1 MNNSPPIPNTKNGK
15 PFNDQ
20 IIEILISAGELLNRT
35 KNYNLKP
42 IFKSKK
48 DIVTKID
55 IEIEQFISD
64 QIIKNFNHHNI
75 LGEENGG
82 ELLNDDYNWIIDPI
96 DGTKNFFYGHPHYSI
111 VLGLTYGDKVI
122 AGFTYD
128 PNRKEIFHAIQNQGF
143 YINDKKFKVSNKIE
157 FDNCFLSAEIPGS
170 GIGSEKTLDFIQKIY
185 ADTIGLRIS
194 GSAALSLAY
203 LASGRSDLFICY
215 KLNIWD
221 QIAGIIQIT
230 EAGGKVVDRYGK
242 KVTLSSEGIIAG
254 NEAIVDD
261 FLIKSKSHNW
271 I

>member
-20 IIEILISAGELLNRT
+20 IIEILISAGEYLNRS
-35 KNYNLKP
+35 KNYKLKP

-111 VLGLTYGDKVI
+111 VLGLTYGDKII

-143 YINDKKFKVSNKIE
+143 YINDKKFKVSNKME

-170 GIGSEKTLDFIQKIY
+170 GIGSQKTIDFIQKIY
-185 ADTIGLRIS
+185 ADIIGLRIS

-221 QIAGIIQIT
+221 QIAWIIQIT
-230 EAGGKVVDRYGK
+230 EACGKVVDRYGK

-254 NEAIVDD
+254 NEAIVND
-261 FLIKSKSHNW
+261 FLIKSKSYNW

>member
-20 IIEILISAGELLNRT
+20 IIEILISAGEFLNSS

-82 ELLNDDYNWIIDPI
+82 KLLNDDYNWIIDPI
-96 DGTKNFFYGHPHYSI
+96 DGTKNFFYGYPHYSI
-111 VLGLTYGDKVI
+111 VLGLTYGDKII
-122 AGFTYD
+122 AGYTYD
-128 PNRKEIFHAIQNQGF
+128 PNRKEIFHAVQNQGF
-143 YINDKKFKVSNKIE
+143 YINDKKFKVSNKMK
-157 FDNCFLSAEIPGS
+157 FDDCFLSAEIPGS
-170 GIGSEKTLDFIQKIY
+170 GIGSQKTIDFIQKIY
-185 ADTIGLRIS
+185 ADIIGLRIS
-194 GSAALSLAY
+194 GSAALSLSY

-230 EAGGKVVDRYGK
+230 EAGGKVVDRHGK
-242 KVTLSSEGIIAG
+242 QITLFSEGIIAG
-254 NEAIVDD
+254 NEYIVDD
-261 FLIKSKSHNW
+261 FLIKSKSYNW